1 MLNSWLVEAMPH
13 LNIEYSA
20 NLEDSLDIQALV
32 ERIHETA
39 LETGIFPLGG
49 VRTRAEARKYYR
61 IANGDSRA
69 AYIHMMVRIGSGRDV
84 ETRRAAGERIFAA
97 LCDFADELYRSRPLA
112 LSFELAE
119 IPPDMAWRKNN
130 LHELLK
136 KESAE

>member
-1 MLNSWLVEAMPH
+1 MPH

-20 NLEDSLDIQALV
+20 NLEEVLDVQGLV
-32 ERIHETA
+32 DTIHETA

-61 IANGDSRA
+61 IANGDPSA
-69 AYIHMMVRIGSGRDV
+69 GYIHMLVRIGSGRDFEV
-84 ETRRAAGERIFAA
+84 RRAAGEKIFAA
-97 LCDFADELYRSRPLA
+97 LCDFTDELYRSRPLA
-112 LSFELAE
+112 LSFELHE

-136 KESAE
+136 KETTE

>member
-1 MLNSWLVEAMPH
+1 MPH

-20 NLEDSLDIQALV
+20 NLEPALDVQALV
-32 ERIHETA
+32 DRIHETA
-39 LETGIFPLGG
+39 LDTGIFPLGG

-61 IANGDSRA
+61 IANGDPSA
-69 AYIHMMVRIGSGRDV
+69 GYIHMMVRIGPGRDV
-84 ETRRAAGERIFAA
+84 ETRRSAGEKIFAA
-97 LCDFADELYRSRPLA
+97 LCDFTDELYRSRPLA
-112 LSFELAE
+112 LSFELHE